1 MKILKQSIGI
11 DVSKNDF
18 KVCLG
23 VIDEQLETKNLYEY
37 AYTNNKKGISQFIKD
52 IASKTDQLIP

>member
-23 VIDEQLETKNLYEY
+23 IIDERLEKVEIYEQTY
-37 AYTNNKKGISQFIKD
+37 ANGKKRHQAIY
-52 IASKTDQLIP
+52 